1 MRQGRRAALIQFLKF
16 GIVGLSNTA
25 VSLLIYYGFLWLNA
39 DWYLWGNAVGW
50 VVGVANSY
58 FWNHRYVF
66 ATSASGWRA
75 EGKRIGR
82 TYLSYG
88 ATLGLS
94 QGLLYLEVDIL
105 AFSPGLCPLL
115 NLLVTVPLNFL
126 LNKFWAFR

>member
-1 MRQGRRAALIQFLKF
+1 MRQGKKAALIQFLKF
-16 GIVGLSNTA
+16 GIVGMSNTA

-50 VVGVANSY
+50 GVGVANSY

-66 ATSASGWRA
+66 PASVSGWRA
-75 EGKRIGR
+75 AAKRIGR

-88 ATLGLS
+88 ATLVLS

-105 AFSPGLCPLL
+105 AFSPVLCPLL